1 MEFGEILR
9 ELLEERDFSQK
20 QLAQELNLAPSTLGN
35 YIRGVREPDF
45 RTLKAIADY
54 FQVSVDYLIDH
65 HGDGKHDHE
74 EDRLLRLYRSMDDS
88 AKQLYLQIG
97 SDILKHMQK

>member
-35 YIRGVREPDF
+35 YIRGIREPDF
-45 RTLKAIADY
+45 CTLKAVADY

-65 HGDGKHDHE
+65 HTNNNKNHE
-74 EDRLLRLYRSMDDS
+74 EDRLLRLYRNMDDRS
-88 AKQLYLQIG
+88 KQLYLQIG
-97 SDILKHMQK
+97 ADILKHTQK

>member
-35 YIRGVREPDF
+35 YIRGIREPDF
-45 RTLKAIADY
+45 RTLKAFADY

-65 HGDGKHDHE
+65 RAESKHDHE
-74 EDRLLRLYRSMDDS
+74 EDRLLRLYRSMDEQQ
-88 AKQLYLQIG
+88 KRLYIQIG
-97 SDILKHMQK
+97 ADILKYTQE